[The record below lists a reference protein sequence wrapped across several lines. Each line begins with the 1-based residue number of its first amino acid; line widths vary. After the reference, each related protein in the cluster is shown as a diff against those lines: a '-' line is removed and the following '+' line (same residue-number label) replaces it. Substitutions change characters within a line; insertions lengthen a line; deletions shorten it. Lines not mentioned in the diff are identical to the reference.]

1 MATTTTFDIN
11 KINKEQ
17 LANPATWGQVQ
28 GISYRFGK
36 TKYLQKGKTDYR
48 IQSQIRGCLWG
59 LVKKGKLS
67 FLEKCHI
74 MSLNIPEV
82 PNPLQIFYY
91 IGADLQPLEI
101 IPPWSPPKT
110 IPFR

>member
-11 KINKEQ
+11 KIDKERQ
-17 LANPATWGQVQ
+17 ANPASWKQVE

-36 TKYLQKGKTDYR
+36 TDFLQKGKTNYQ

-67 FLEKCHI
+67 FQKGHVLMNAKTFPKVYQEAI
-74 MSLNIPEV
+74 TQYLLDNPEAE
-82 PNPLQIFYY
+82 L
-91 IGADLQPLEI
+91 
-101 IPPWSPPKT
+101 
-110 IPFR
+110 

>member
-1 MATTTTFDIN
+1 MATTTFDIN

-48 IQSQIRGCLWG
+48 IQSQIKGCLWG
-59 LVKKGKLS
+59 LSKKGKLS
-67 FLEKCHI
+67 FQKGHDLMNAKTFPKVYQEAIKQY
-74 MSLNIPEV
+74 LLDNPEAE
-82 PNPLQIFYY
+82 L
-91 IGADLQPLEI
+91 
-101 IPPWSPPKT
+101 
-110 IPFR
+110 

>member
-11 KINKEQ
+11 KIDKERQ
-17 LANPATWGQVQ
+17 ANPATWGQVQ

-67 FLEKCHI
+67 FQKGHDLMNAKTFPKVYQEAI
-74 MSLNIPEV
+74 TQYLLDNPEAE
-82 PNPLQIFYY
+82 L
-91 IGADLQPLEI
+91 
-101 IPPWSPPKT
+101 
-110 IPFR
+110 